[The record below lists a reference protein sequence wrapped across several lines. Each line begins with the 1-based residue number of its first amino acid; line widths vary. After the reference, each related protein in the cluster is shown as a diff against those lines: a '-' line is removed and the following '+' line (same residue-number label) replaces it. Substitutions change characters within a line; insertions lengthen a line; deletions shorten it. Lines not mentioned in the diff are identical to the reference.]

1 MRTINESFNAFYVLI
16 SCNKFDKKNFL
27 IIEIFFDMIK
37 VDQKSNLIIINQK
50 LMNDL
55 DLKMYSAIKIDFRD
69 IRMIVI
75 NDNHHKFHYFVIFHV
90 HVEKIIRKI

>member
-1 MRTINESFNAFYVLI
+1 MRTINESFNVFYVFTN
-16 SCNKFDKKNFL
+16 CNKSDKKNFL
-27 IIEIFFDMIK
+27 IIEIFFDMVK
-37 VDQKSNLIIINQK
+37 ANQKSNLIIINQK

-55 DLKMYSAIKIDFRD
+55 DLKIYFAIKIDFRN